1 MIPHAPVD
9 ERTAATLDAVATD
22 RVHEDDRAVVERVI
36 REVARDHGDVID
48 PNVLRARLAAEPRAP
63 YPAVIGATVAAMK
76 RRGQLVHA
84 GWVITEGSDSGNN
97 GKPAARYTFHADRS
111 AE

>member
-22 RVHEDDRAVVERVI
+22 RIHEDDRAVVERVI
-36 REVARDHGDVID
+36 REVARDHGDRID

-63 YPAVIGATVAAMK
+63 YPAVIGATIAAMK
-76 RRGQLVHA
+76 RRGELVHD
-84 GWVITEGSDSGNN
+84 GWVVTEGSTSGNN
-97 GKPAARYTFHADRS
+97 GRPAAQYLYHTDRS